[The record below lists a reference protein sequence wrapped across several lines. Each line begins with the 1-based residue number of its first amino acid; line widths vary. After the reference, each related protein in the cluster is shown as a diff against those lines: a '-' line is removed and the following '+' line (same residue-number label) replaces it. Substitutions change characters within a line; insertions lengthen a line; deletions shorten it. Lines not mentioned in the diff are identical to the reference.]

1 MKNWKDVLNADPTGW
16 LLEESNP
23 SVRYLALQWLLDKAP
38 DGPEV
43 IAAQEATLTYEP
55 VVRLLG
61 DQRPDGRWR
70 RDRKEAY
77 HTIHYYLM
85 ALEHFG
91 CPHTEGIE
99 RAIDYQFKMAQQ
111 EDGALSCFL
120 RERGRSGVIPC
131 YAASALHYLYSWGYG
146 DDPRVERMLG
156 YLLRTQLPEGGW
168 LCSERVKK
176 THSCF
181 WATAKVVLALQD
193 LLPNLK
199 SQATEEAIGPA
210 VELFLE
216 RGLYKHHSEFGK
228 PSERWFRFG
237 YPLMGTTSILEVL
250 ELIAPYVQP
259 DDPRIQE
266 GLELVLSKQGED
278 GRWLAEIEP
287 WANLGLFEPIS
298 HPSKYVTLHA
308 LRMLRR
314 LYKEQISRAR
324 HCLKTIKGERQL

>member
-1 MKNWKDVLNADPTGW
+1 MKSWKEALNADPTPW
-16 LLEESNP
+16 LLESENP

-38 DGPEV
+38 DDHGV
-43 IAAQEATLTYEP
+43 VAAQEAIRTYEP
-55 VVRLLG
+55 VVKLL
-61 DQRPDGRWR
+61 DAQRPDGRWR
-70 RDRKEAY
+70 KHRKEPY

-91 CPHTEGIE
+91 CPRTEGIE
-99 RAIDYQFKMAQQ
+99 TAIEYQFKMAQQ
-111 EDGALSCFL
+111 EDGALSCYL

-131 YAASALHYLYSWGYG
+131 YAASALHYLYFWGYG
-146 DDPRVERMLG
+146 EDPRTQRIID
-156 YLLRTQLPEGGW
+156 YLLQNQLEEGGW

-176 THSCF
+176 RHSCF
-181 WATAKVVLALQD
+181 WATANVLLALEE
-193 LLPNLK
+193 LPPGLK
-199 SQATEEAIGPA
+199 SQASEAAIGPA

-216 RGLYKHHSEFGK
+216 RSLYKHHPEFGK

-237 YPLMGTTSILEVL
+237 YPLMAATSILEVL

-266 GLELVLSKQGED
+266 GLELVLSKQKED

-308 LRMLRR
+308 MRMLKR
-314 LYKEQISRAR
+314 LYK
-324 HCLKTIKGERQL
+324 